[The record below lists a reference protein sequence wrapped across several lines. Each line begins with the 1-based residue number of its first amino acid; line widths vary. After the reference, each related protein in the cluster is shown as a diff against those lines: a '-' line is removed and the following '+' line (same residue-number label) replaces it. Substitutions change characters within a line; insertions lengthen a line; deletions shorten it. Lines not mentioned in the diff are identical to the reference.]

1 MAVTVTITES
11 FPNTILCSVT
21 GNEDKNINQ
30 SEVLYH
36 KTSASQTDEEAVLAL
51 KTMIENN
58 EEPK

>member
-36 KTSASQTDEEAVLAL
+36 KTSESQTDEEARLAL
-51 KTMIENN
+51 QTMIENN

>member
-11 FPNTILCSVT
+11 LPTTILCSVT

-30 SEVLYH
+30 SEVLYY
-36 KTSASQTDEEAVLAL
+36 KTSESQTDEEARIAL
-51 KTMIENN
+51 QTMIENN